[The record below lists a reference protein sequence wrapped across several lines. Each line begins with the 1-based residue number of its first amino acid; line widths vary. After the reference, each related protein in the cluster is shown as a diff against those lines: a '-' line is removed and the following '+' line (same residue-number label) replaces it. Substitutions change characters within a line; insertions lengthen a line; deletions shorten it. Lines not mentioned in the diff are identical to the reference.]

1 MYYCMERNTLPWDE
15 YRADQYFTCRVEDAV
30 TVGTYTMSDVAEK
43 RKRMQVELTKP
54 MNCQW
59 EKRETVANT
68 KNRGKWMQ
76 EEKATGLKWNE
87 TLEFTIQPKYQR
99 VTSPKHVTGLPI
111 LRRLVFSSSK
121 RYKSKKYTNRCIDMS
136 WTLEWT
142 QAEYKWD
149 QSISKGLPHLKF
161 LETANAALDAKPGKN
176 AAITCTIVYYLQL
189 QITPNIVMGTIEIYE
204 SKNKKVEAQ
213 NHNW

>member
-1 MYYCMERNTLPWDE
+1 MQKMLHLPLYYCMARNTLPWDE
-15 YRADQYFTCRVEDAV
+15 YRTDQYFTCRVEDAV

-99 VTSPKHVTGLPI
+99 VTSAKLVTGLPI
-111 LRRLVFSSSK
+111 LRGLVFFRALKDTSRKITRIGALTCRGHLNEPK
-121 RYKSKKYTNRCIDMS
+121 RNTNEIKV
-136 WTLEWT
+136 
-142 QAEYKWD
+142 AEK
-149 QSISKGLPHLKF
+149 L
-161 LETANAALDAKPGKN
+161 T
-176 AAITCTIVYYLQL
+176 
-189 QITPNIVMGTIEIYE
+189 TP
-204 SKNKKVEAQ
+204 
-213 NHNW
+213 